1 LAARRTGTPFMTT
14 YHAVYNEDLPYKR
27 RYNAIMASGQRVIAI
42 SHHIARHIIAIH
54 GVDPGIVR
62 VIHRGV
68 DPAQFDPD
76 GISGQ
81 RLARLAMDWRL
92 PDSGTVVML
101 PARLSA
107 WKGQGV
113 LIEAVARLGR
123 PDICVVFVG
132 PDRGRRRLSDDLVM
146 QAERLGVAGQ
156 IRIVGDCP
164 DMPAAYALS
173 DIVVNASTEPEGFG
187 RTVIEAQA
195 MARLVLASDHGGA
208 METID
213 HGVTGWRVPPADPD
227 ALAAA
232 LAHCLSL
239 SPQQRDVVGR
249 QAREAVLARFTTA
262 AMQAATLAVYAELLA

>member
-1 LAARRTGTPFMTT
+1 MTT

-92 PDSGTVVML
+92 PDSGIVVML